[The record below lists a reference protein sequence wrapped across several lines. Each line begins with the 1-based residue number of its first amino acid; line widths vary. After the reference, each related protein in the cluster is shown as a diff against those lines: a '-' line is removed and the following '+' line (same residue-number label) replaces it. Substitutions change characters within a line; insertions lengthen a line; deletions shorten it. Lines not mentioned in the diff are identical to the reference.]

1 MSTLETDLL
10 KAHEKGDQI
19 SLVALYRQ
27 AAEQTADPTA
37 RAFFLTHAY
46 VFALES
52 GLAAAQDIH
61 LQLVALGCDEMK
73 DE

>member
-1 MSTLETDLL
+1 MNRLETALL
-10 KAHEKGDQI
+10 KAHETGDQI

-27 AAEQTADPTA
+27 AADETSDPTA

-52 GLAAAQDIH
+52 GLRAAHDIH
-61 LQLVALGCDEMK
+61 LQLVALGCDEV
-73 DE
+73 